1 MGGGG
6 GGGKTKD
13 NSKEVAKSQER
24 IAANQ
29 LAFDRERAAE
39 QAARQAN
46 IDAYQQ
52 TQDDR
57 RYNLDLRAD
66 ARADKALAFQNT
78 LALQQIDYQRERD
91 DKLFGIQQQ
100 QLALTQQDLKFY
112 QDKSTREE
120 ERILA
125 KEKAAEEK
133 EAARLAAGTAGY
145 DAYKAGL
152 EQQLRSG
159 VIGFEGAQQY
169 LTDYTTKYG
178 MFGKEAD
185 ATDFATL
192 YAKQIAPARFETG
205 VGAAYEEI
213 LGRKAT
219 DQEAADALTRFNDGY
234 YKSIS
239 DFKDSLYKGQEY
251 QKKFNKS
258 YLDSYY
264 DTTFGDEL
272 KDEEGVG
279 TGKRKFTFDKNL
291 LPSYGA
297 DLSERTGVNLPDFA
311 DEFTGTPA
319 ELEEQLQNVRDSR
332 QFLYSAGLTNLQ
344 GEIDQQTQ
352 KIKNE
357 GMKDI
362 QKIAAQGDVYK
373 SVIGSF
379 SF

>member
-1 MGGGG
+1 MGGGSS
-6 GGGKTKD
+6 GGKSND
-13 NSKEVAKSQER
+13 KETARAQER

-29 LAFDRERAAE
+29 LQLDRDIFAE
-39 QAARQAN
+39 QTARQAR

-52 TQDDR
+52 VQDDR
-57 RYNLDLRAD
+57 RYTLDLRGE

-78 LALQQIDYQRERD
+78 LAQQQLDYQRERD
-91 DKLFGIQQQ
+91 DKLYGIQQQ
-100 QLALTQQDLKFY
+100 QLELTRQDLQFY
-112 QDKSTREE
+112 RDQATREQ
-120 ERILA
+120 ERID
-125 KEKAAEEK
+125 AEREAERLEK
-133 EAARLAAGTAGY
+133 EARRTAGAEGY

-152 EQQLRSG
+152 EQQLRRG
-159 VIGFEGAQQY
+159 IIGFEGAQQY
-169 LTDYTTKYG
+169 LKDYTAKYE

-185 ATDFATL
+185 ESSFAKL
-192 YAKQIAPARFETG
+192 YSEQIAPARFETG
-205 VGAAYEEI
+205 VSAAYEEI

-291 LPSYGA
+291 LPSYGE
-297 DLSERTGVNLPDFA
+297 DLSKRTGVNLPDFA

-319 ELEEQLQNVRDSR
+319 ELEEQLQNVRESR

-357 GMKDI
+357 GMKEI

>member
-6 GGGKTKD
+6 GGGKSNDKAT
-13 NSKEVAKSQER
+13 AAAQER

-29 LAFDRERAAE
+29 LAFDQQKFAE
-39 QAARQAN
+39 QAARQAS
-46 IDAYQQ
+46 IDAYQK
-52 TQDDR
+52 TVDDR
-57 RYNLDLRAD
+57 RYALDLRGEE
-66 ARADKALAFQNT
+66 RADKALAFQNT
-78 LALQQIDYQRERD
+78 LALQQLDYQRQRD
-91 DKLFGIQQQ
+91 EKLYGLQQQ
-100 QLALTQQDLKFY
+100 QFELTQQDLKFY
-112 QDKSTREE
+112 QDQATQEK
-120 ERILA
+120 ERI
-125 KEKAAEEK
+125 AAEREAERLEK
-133 EAARLAAGTAGY
+133 EARRTAGAEGY

-169 LTDYTTKYG
+169 LKDYTTKYE
-178 MFGKEAD
+178 MFGKDAD
-185 ATDFATL
+185 ASAFAEL
-192 YAKQIAPARFETG
+192 YSQQIAPARFETG

-219 DQEAADALTRFNDGY
+219 DQEAADALKRFKDGY
-234 YKSIS
+234 YGSIS
-239 DFKDSLYKGQEY
+239 DLKDSLYKGQEY

-319 ELEEQLQNVRDSR
+319 ELEEQLQNVRESR

-357 GMKDI
+357 GMKEI

>member
-1 MGGGG
+1 MGGGSS
-6 GGGKTKD
+6 GGKSNDKAT
-13 NSKEVAKSQER
+13 AQAQER

-52 TQDDR
+52 TIDTR
-57 RYNLDLRAD
+57 RFNLDLRAEE
-66 ARADKALAFQNT
+66 RADKALAFQNT
-78 LALQQIDYQRERD
+78 LAQQQLDYQRDRD
-91 DKLFGIQQQ
+91 DKLYGIQQQ
-100 QLALTQQDLKFY
+100 QLALTQQDLQFY
-112 QDKSTREE
+112 QDKATREE

-133 EAARLAAGTAGY
+133 EEARLAAGTAGY

-185 ATDFATL
+185 ATGFAKL
-192 YAKQIAPARFETG
+192 YSEQIAPARFETG

-219 DQEAADALTRFNDGY
+219 DQEAADALTRFKDGY
-234 YKSIS
+234 YGSIS

-319 ELEEQLQNVRDSR
+319 ELEEQLQNVRESR

-357 GMKDI
+357 GMKEI

>member
-6 GGGKTKD
+6 SSGGKD
-13 NSKEVAKSQER
+13 NSKDIAESQER
-24 IAANQ
+24 IAANT
-29 LAFDRERAAE
+29 LAFDQQKFAE
-39 QAARQAN
+39 QTARQARL
-46 IDAYQQ
+46 DAWQQ

-57 RYNLDLRAD
+57 RYELDLRAD
-66 ARADKALAFQNT
+66 TRADQALAFQNT
-78 LALQQIDYQRERD
+78 LALQQIEYQRERD

-100 QLALTQQDLKFY
+100 QLQLTQQDLKFY
-112 QDKSTREE
+112 QDRATRED
-120 ERILA
+120 ERI
-125 KEKAAEEK
+125 AAEREAERLEK
-133 EAARLAAGTAGY
+133 EARRTAGVEGY

-159 VIGFEGAQQY
+159 IIGFEGAQQY
-169 LTDYTTKYG
+169 LKDYTSKYG
-178 MFGKEAD
+178 MFGKDAD
-185 ATDFATL
+185 ESDFAKL
-192 YAKQIAPARFETG
+192 YSEQIAPARFETG

-219 DQEAADALTRFNDGY
+219 DQEAADALKRFKDGY
-234 YKSIS
+234 YGSIS
-239 DFKDSLYKGQEY
+239 DLKDSLYKGQEY

-272 KDEEGVG
+272 KDKEGVG
-279 TGKRKFTFDKNL
+279 TGKRTFTFDKNL

-297 DLSERTGVNLPDFA
+297 DLSGRTGVNLPDFA
-311 DEFTGTPA
+311 DQFTGTPA
-319 ELEEQLQNVRDSR
+319 ELEEQLQNVRESR

-357 GMKDI
+357 GMKEI